1 MNSEGNDQIGYSLE
15 DWERHYDEKDLRWDI
30 HEAAPPLVHLWKE
43 RIFSPCKAIIP
54 GCGAGHEV
62 MFLAKKGF
70 NVTAVDYTHGAIKLI
85 KNTLK
90 KNNCSGE
97 VLHQDFFNLDC
108 KYNETFELMLEHTFF
123 CAISPTK
130 RREYVETAKRILK
143 PGGYLIGLFYE
154 TGEDGGPPFNTRQED
169 IEFFFSDSFMIESLS
184 KTLHSAEQRR
194 GKEWLAILK
203 KRFMRVPISQG

>member
-1 MNSEGNDQIGYSLE
+1 MNNEDNLQIGYSLG

-30 HEAAPPLVHLWKE
+30 NEAAPPLVHLWKE
-43 RIFSPCKAIIP
+43 RNFSPCKAIIP

-85 KNTLK
+85 KNALE
-90 KNNCSGE
+90 KNNYSGE
-97 VLHQDFFNLDC
+97 VLHQDFFKLDC

-154 TGEDGGPPFNTRQED
+154 TNEDGGPPFNTRQED
-169 IEFFFSDSFMIESLS
+169 IENFFSDSFIIESLS
-184 KTLHSAEQRR
+184 KTSHSAEQRR

-203 KRFMRVPISQG
+203 K

>member
-1 MNSEGNDQIGYSLE
+1 MSNKGNLQTGYSLE

-30 HEAAPPLVHLWKE
+30 DEAAPPIVHLWKE
-43 RIFSPCKAIIP
+43 RFFSPCNAIIP

-70 NVTAVDYTHGAIKLI
+70 NVTAVDYTHGAIKLT
-85 KNTLK
+85 KNILK
-90 KNNCSGE
+90 KNNYSGE
-97 VLHQDFFNLDC
+97 VLHQDFFKLDS

-154 TGEDGGPPFNTRQED
+154 TNEEGGPPFNTRQED
-169 IEFFFSDSFMIESLS
+169 IEEFFSDSFMIESLI
-184 KTLHSAEQRR
+184 KTSHSAEQRR

-203 KRFMRVPISQG
+203 K

>member
-1 MNSEGNDQIGYSLE
+1 MNNEDNLHIGYSLE

-62 MFLAKKGF
+62 MFLVKKGF

-90 KNNCSGE
+90 KNNYSGE
-97 VLHQDFFNLDC
+97 LLRQDFFKLDC
-108 KYNETFELMLEHTFF
+108 KYNEAFELMLEHTFF

-130 RREYVETAKRILK
+130 RREYVETAKRFLK

-154 TGEDGGPPFNTRQED
+154 TNEDGGPPFNTRQED
-169 IEFFFSDSFMIESLS
+169 IENFFSDSFMIESLS

-203 KRFMRVPISQG
+203 KRFMRVPTSQS